1 MQVSDVDALVALAR
15 TLGTL
20 GAVVLLVTYLGRLAI
35 SYQRDFTVQYM
46 ELTKEQEVTIGRLRD
61 RIDALEA
68 ETDSLHTDMAQAKRA
83 VDDCR
88 TREARL
94 VRAIEALG
102 GTADLFTEP
111 GGGTEWEFRVPR
123 GKGSR

>member
-46 ELTKEQEVTIGRLRD
+46 ELTKEQEVTIGRLRA

-88 TREARL
+88 NREARL
-94 VRAIEALG
+94 VQAIEALG
-102 GTADLFTEP
+102 GTIP
-111 GGGTEWEFRVPR
+111 P
-123 GKGSR
+123 

>member
-1 MQVSDVDALVALAR
+1 MQATDVDALVALAR

-20 GAVVLLVTYLGRLAI
+20 GATVLLVTYLGRLAI
-35 SYQRDFTVQYM
+35 SYQRDFTLQYR
-46 ELTKEQEVTIGRLRD
+46 ELTKEQEQTIQRLRD
-61 RIDALEA
+61 RLDALEA

-88 TREARL
+88 QREARL

-102 GTADLFTEP
+102 GTIP
-111 GGGTEWEFRVPR
+111 P
-123 GKGSR
+123 

>member
-61 RIDALEA
+61 RIDVLEA
-68 ETDSLHTDMAQAKRA
+68 ETDSLHSDMAQAKRA

-102 GTADLFTEP
+102 GTIP
-111 GGGTEWEFRVPR
+111 P
-123 GKGSR
+123 

>member
-1 MQVSDVDALVALAR
+1 MSTADLDALVSLAR

-20 GAVVLLVTYLGRLAI
+20 GATVLLVTYLGRLAI
-35 SYQRDFTVQYM
+35 SYQRDFTVQYR
-46 ELTKEQEVTIGRLRD
+46 ELVHEQEDTIARLRD

-88 TREARL
+88 TRESRL
-94 VRAIEALG
+94 VQAIEALG
-102 GTADLFTEP
+102 GTIP
-111 GGGTEWEFRVPR
+111 P
-123 GKGSR
+123 